1 MEMGKSKAE
10 IAAALDVPRELVK
23 QWEAGRKHVTPTS
36 AYCVAHGREFENAKQ
51 FGSLIKTYC
60 GLGCER
66 QRMQR

>member
-1 MEMGKSKAE
+1 MEMGQSKSE
-10 IAAALDVPRELVK
+10 IAAALDVPRELVG
-23 QWEAGRKHVTPTS
+23 QWETGRKHITPAVS
-36 AYCVAHGREFENAKQ
+36 FCVAHGREFENAKQ